1 MNDLNI
7 KYKIWLETSNHDGIL
22 GDGKWRLLKTIN
34 ETGSLKSA
42 MKEHGLSYR
51 KTWEN
56 LNRIEE
62 MLGFR
67 VIERQRGGQTGGKT
81 VLSAQGIAIM
91 EAFDRFHQKYDQLI
105 NNALQEMLREIKD
118 STQS

>member
-1 MNDLNI
+1 MNDLKI
-7 KYKIWLETSNHDGIL
+7 KYKIWLETSNHYGIL
-22 GDGKWRLLKTIN
+22 GDGKWRLLKSIN

-42 MKEHGLSYR
+42 MKQHGLTYR

-67 VIERQRGGQTGGKT
+67 VIERQRGGPAGGKT
-81 VLSAQGIAIM
+81 VLTAQGIAIV
-91 EAFDRFHQKYDQLI
+91 EAFDRFHQKYDQMI
-105 NNALQEMLREIKD
+105 NNALYEMLDEIK
-118 STQS
+118 SRTQS